1 MVRKLVGG
9 LQSGLTRDRAWTPQ
23 QLPCIPR
30 SRGAAESAGRER
42 ELRLL
47 RADSG
52 EAVLRSILS

>member
-30 SRGAAESAGRER
+30 SRGAAESAGREK
-42 ELRLL
+42 
-47 RADSG
+47 AGDC
-52 EAVLRSILS
+52 